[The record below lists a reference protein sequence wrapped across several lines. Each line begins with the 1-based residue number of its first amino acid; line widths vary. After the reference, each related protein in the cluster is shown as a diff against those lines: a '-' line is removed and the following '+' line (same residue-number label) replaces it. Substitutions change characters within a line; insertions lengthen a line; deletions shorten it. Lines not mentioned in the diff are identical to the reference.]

1 MRSLEAARFVAIMI
15 LTAVIIFSARP
26 QPAQAQV
33 QAQSAADARADF
45 AAHLQQIAGAYPAA
59 RAEP

>member
-33 QAQSAADARADF
+33 QAPHGVERDR
-45 AAHLQQIAGAYPAA
+45 HGQIAG
-59 RAEP
+59 